1 MIKNTRNLNIP
12 EKESDSGIIN
22 TRSENENSE
31 TNSEN
36 IRMVEGIENKKLWFN
51 DPNILLKDMD
61 IWPMEKMSSIEK
73 YNAITRLVLIR
84 TIIGFIATKSVQII
98 LIGILCLGIIVYVN
112 INNKEK
118 DKNLININENFVNND
133 LYELIKPNLDLGSKT
148 NPFGNV
154 MLDSDKDKK
163 IAAPGYN
170 KDVKEEI
177 KKNVMEAIKETNKN
191 NSDIGKLIEND
202 VDNKNFEASLH
213 NYYSAANSQIPND
226 QKGFMDFCYGDLA
239 KK

>member
-1 MIKNTRNLNIP
+1 MIENITKIDK
-12 EKESDSGIIN
+12 EGESDNDIIN
-22 TRSENENSE
+22 DRSENKNNEVNSE
-31 TNSEN
+31 ISSKASN
-36 IRMVEGIENKKLWFN
+36 VENKKIWFN
-51 DPNILLKDMD
+51 DPNILLKEMD
-61 IWPMEKMSSIEK
+61 IWPTEKMSSIEK
-73 YNAITRLVLIR
+73 YNAITRLVLIL
-84 TIIGFIATKSVQII
+84 TIIGFIATNSLQII

-112 INNKEK
+112 IHNKEN
-118 DKNLININENFVNND
+118 DKNIININENFVNND
-133 LYELIKPNLDLGSKT
+133 LYDLIKPNLDLGSKT

-177 KKNVMEAIKETNKN
+177 RKNVIESIKETNKD
-191 NSDIGKLIEND
+191 NSDIDKIIQND

-213 NYYSAANSQIPND
+213 NYYSAANTQIPND